1 MMTAKSAKA
10 KGIRRLERWLVGLAM
25 AVVALVLEQA
35 VMRSVRKKHGGEASE
50 TPPTTVTSKGA
61 EVDLE

>member
-1 MMTAKSAKA
+1 MTTKTATP

-25 AVVALVLEQA
+25 AIVAFVLEQA
-35 VMRSVRKKHGGEASE
+35 VMRSVRKKRGGEASE
-50 TPPTTVTSKGA
+50 APPTTVTSKGS

>member
-1 MMTAKSAKA
+1 MTTETAKP

-25 AVVALVLEQA
+25 AIVAFVLEQA
-35 VMRSVRKKHGGEASE
+35 VMRSVRKKHGGEASVA
-50 TPPTTVTSKGA
+50 PPTTVTSKGS